1 METMPAYLNTV
12 PEVTK
17 KILNKREKTI
27 LKVHRELV
35 TAKNGPG
42 VITERTLPVVHVGM
56 TPSVAT
62 KTIDGSLPGTDTILV
77 QILMKIQVDHL
88 LPIDKG
94 GGSQR
99 NREGI
104 KDNLPI
110 IMVLES

>member
-12 PEVTK
+12 LEATK
-17 KILNKREKTI
+17 KISNKREKTI
-27 LKVHRELV
+27 LKVHRELA
-35 TAKNGPG
+35 TGKNGPG
-42 VITERTLPVVHVGM
+42 VITERNLPVVHVGM

-94 GGSQR
+94 GGSLR

>member
-35 TAKNGPG
+35 IAKNGPG

-94 GGSQR
+94 GGNQR